1 IHYHAGTLTVNAAL
15 LDITASND
23 SKTYGQTRTYGAGST
38 AFSTGAGQ
46 LKNGDTIASVTI
58 TDTNNGG
65 AATAA
70 AGGSY
75 ALTPSAAVAGGTT
88 NLSNYDI
95 HYYAGTLTVNKHG
108 LMVSATGSMTY
119 GGSPTLTPSYYN
131 GFVNGDMPATALTGA
146 PSLS

>member
-23 SKTYGQTRTYGAGST
+23 SKTYGETRTYGAGSI
-38 AFSTGAGQ
+38 AFTTGASQ

-75 ALTPSAAVAGGTT
+75 PLTPSAAVAGGTT

-95 HYYAGTLTVNKHG
+95 HYHAGTLTVNAA
-108 LMVSATGSMTY
+108 LLDITASNDSNTY
-119 GGSPTLTPSYYN
+119 GVARTYGAGS
-131 GFVNGDMPATALTGA
+131 TAFTTGA
-146 PSLS
+146 GQ